1 MRNYYNQ
8 CQRYM
13 NKDVQI
19 RTRQGTYEGTIVDLD
34 HNKVYLKVNSG
45 HRDPNRAY
53 TSWFAPLIIPL
64 VLFDLLAI
72 VLLQP
77 GFRRPFGPFRR
88 W

>member
-1 MRNYYNQ
+1 VRCYYNQ

-13 NKDVQI
+13 NKEVQI
-19 RTRQGTYEGTIVDLD
+19 RTRQGVYEGTIVDLD
-34 HNKVYLKVNSG
+34 HNKVYLRMNSG
-45 HRDPNRAY
+45 HRDPNKAY

-77 GFRRPFGPFRR
+77 GFRRPFHR